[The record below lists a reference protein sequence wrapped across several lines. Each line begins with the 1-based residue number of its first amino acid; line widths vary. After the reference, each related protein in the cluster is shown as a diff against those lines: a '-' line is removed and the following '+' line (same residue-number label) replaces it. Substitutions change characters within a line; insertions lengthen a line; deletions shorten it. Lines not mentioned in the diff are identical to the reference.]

1 MLQLRLKQI
10 RDILHRCE
18 EVALGLFCLVMLL
31 VTMWEILKAHL
42 PL

>member
-1 MLQLRLKQI
+1 
-10 RDILHRCE
+10 
-18 EVALGLFCLVMLL
+18 VALGLFCLVMLL